1 MNSVTLIA
9 NYISTVVISAEGY
22 QLSSQ
27 KNQVICT
34 CTCNETKENGTKL
47 FHTILLIVDVNWI
60 QYFFC
65 RFVQVDRLAGIKLGE
80 NDWSLSVLA
89 LRE

>member
-1 MNSVTLIA
+1 MNSVTPIA

-47 FHTILLIVDVNWI
+47 FETMLLVV
-60 QYFFC
+60 
-65 RFVQVDRLAGIKLGE
+65 E
-80 NDWSLSVLA
+80 S
-89 LRE
+89 